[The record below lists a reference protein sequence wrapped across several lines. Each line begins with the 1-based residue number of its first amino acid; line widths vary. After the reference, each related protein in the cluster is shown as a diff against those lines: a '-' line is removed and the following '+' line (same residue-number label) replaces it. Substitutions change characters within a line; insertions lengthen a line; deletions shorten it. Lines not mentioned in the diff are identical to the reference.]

1 MIRALPRFDF
11 ARRPDGGRKPSGTL
25 QTQNGFDQRGES
37 IHQAAPASDAPAI
50 EAFARSGLQDRQH
63 QKSRVELVLRSKSG
77 KKKCR
82 EKKKKEGAAVPTP
95 MNSI

>member
-50 EAFARSGLQDRQH
+50 EAFARSGLQDSATSKVASRAGIKEQERQEEVPRR
-63 QKSRVELVLRSKSG
+63 KR
-77 KKKCR
+77 KKKVLQCLR
-82 EKKKKEGAAVPTP
+82 Q
-95 MNSI
+95 